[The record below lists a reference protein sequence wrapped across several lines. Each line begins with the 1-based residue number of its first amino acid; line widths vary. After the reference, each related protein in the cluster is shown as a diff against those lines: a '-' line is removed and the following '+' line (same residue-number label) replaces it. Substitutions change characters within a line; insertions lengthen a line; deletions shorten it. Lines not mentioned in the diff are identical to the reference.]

1 MLRLVQLLAAGIL
14 AGVVGA
20 ASAQTW
26 PDKPVRLIS
35 VFPPGGSVDQV
46 ARVLAQQL
54 SKQLGQS
61 VVVENVGGASG
72 SIGTAA
78 VAKAAP
84 DGYTF
89 GVVFDTHGTNP
100 SLIPNLSYD
109 TMAGLEHVTLIG
121 TSPMALVASA
131 RSKYMKFADVNA
143 DARSVKGVTIGS
155 IGTGSLGH
163 LAMIQAGKQDGW
175 SWTHVPYRGGGP
187 LMNDVVAG
195 HTPLGIGTVFLVM
208 PHVKAGTVRPI
219 AVTGAETPSEP
230 ARYADAG
237 RIRHPQFRGAR
248 LLGRDCTGEDARGD
262 RRADEFGGSEGADGP
277 DGCRAP
283 RGAGHDDHRPG
294 PSGVQGVYSEG
305 DRALAQGGEGKR
317 HHGRVLG
324 AQAVA
329 ATGGPLHRAIGRAS
343 ETPHRRQQ
351 ESATRLRWRSVGNS
365 RARSGRGH
373 HRGNRPETGLR

>member
-1 MLRLVQLLAAGIL
+1 MLRLVHLLAAGIL
-14 AGVVGA
+14 ASVVGA
-20 ASAQTW
+20 VSAQTW
-26 PDKPVRLIS
+26 PDRPVRLIS

-163 LAMIQAGKQDGW
+163 LAMIQAGGFVEQAQQRLEA
-175 SWTHVPYRGGGP
+175 S
-187 LMNDVVAG
+187 L
-195 HTPLGIGTVFLVM
+195 
-208 PHVKAGTVRPI
+208 
-219 AVTGAETPSEP
+219 
-230 ARYADAG
+230 AD
-237 RIRHPQFRGAR
+237 
-248 LLGRDCTGEDARGD
+248 
-262 RRADEFGGSEGADGP
+262 
-277 DGCRAP
+277 
-283 RGAGHDDHRPG
+283 
-294 PSGVQGVYSEG
+294 
-305 DRALAQGGEGKR
+305 
-317 HHGRVLG
+317 
-324 AQAVA
+324 VA
-329 ATGGPLHRAIGRAS
+329 A
-343 ETPHRRQQ
+343 RRKVV
-351 ESATRLRWRSVGNS
+351 S
-365 RARSGRGH
+365 
-373 HRGNRPETGLR
+373 